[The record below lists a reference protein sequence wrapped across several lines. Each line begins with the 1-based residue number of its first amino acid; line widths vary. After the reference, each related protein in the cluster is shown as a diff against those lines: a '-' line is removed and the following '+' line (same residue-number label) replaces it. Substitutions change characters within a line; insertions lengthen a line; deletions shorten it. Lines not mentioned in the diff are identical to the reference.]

1 MDLAK
6 RLSSFPFIAAAAL
19 LLASLFGVAVGFAT
33 SITPSGAVV
42 VGDFDE
48 AGSARGKSGDPL
60 AGGSKQRRPLAGD
73 TGKSRDNK
81 GTDTVKSTNGGGTTD
96 TPPVTGNGSGPAPIR
111 DPGKARTLPE
121 GRTDE
126 MQLIEL
132 QAEPDCSI
140 DVTVSDSRGNRLPLS
155 QIGLDVSAGPLG
167 WHAVPKQPQQVAGE
181 RGVFRYAQL
190 YPGEYRVRSLAANYK
205 STEQVVRLAHSG
217 AAESVNLILEPLD
230 YAQIEFFVKYED
242 GEVPDEVELRIRRG
256 AHEDT
261 SIPGRF
267 GEHPEATATATRAG
281 VIPPTRYRQ
290 KTQAG
295 GMISLTLP
303 VGQTAEIGF
312 GAVRDNQQFSAEA
325 SVSPTPGRS
334 QQEVILRPTDEV
346 SDSGRVATLTNLTVG
361 LTVKGQA
368 GTFTR
373 VNLYKSIND
382 FQFRAPSKIEGG
394 RYTWENLFS
403 GTWFLVVEASGFH
416 APYVQ
421 QIEVLSDTSLDVDI
435 LTGHL
440 RVMAIREQ
448 GSPDPSGDA
457 RYRVHLRPM
466 GSGTVERSYSGNL
479 TGKQLDHI
487 DFFVPFG
494 QYDVR
499 VESPEN
505 SPKLSVQPE
514 ERSVQINT
522 TQETRL
528 EFTVGAAATLKF
540 TCVTSAGTPIP
551 NAEYLISFHPAGA
564 VPETDKVKVR
574 KGTYDGVC
582 ETEIAPAGPVYVHI
596 WTTSTDWNNPDKV
609 FQIDLPAY
617 GIKDLGAVVIEP

>member
-33 SITPSGAVV
+33 SITPSGAIET
-42 VGDFDE
+42 GDFDSG
-48 AGSARGKSGDPL
+48 ASGRGQSGDPL

-73 TGKSRDNK
+73 TGKSRDSK
-81 GTDTVKSTNGGGTTD
+81 GTDTVKGTNGGGSTD
-96 TPPVTGNGSGPAPIR
+96 TPPVIGNGGHEPIR
-111 DPGKARTLPE
+111 DAGKGRTLAE
-121 GRTDE
+121 GRVDE
-126 MQLIEL
+126 IQLIEL
-132 QAEPDCSI
+132 PATADCSI
-140 DVTVSDSRGNRLPLS
+140 DVTVSDSRGNRLPLA

-181 RGVFRYAQL
+181 RGVFRYSQL
-190 YPGEYRVRSLAANYK
+190 FPGEYRVRSLIANYK
-205 STEQVVRLAHSG
+205 SVEQVVRLAHSG
-217 AAESVNLILEPLD
+217 ATESVNLILEPLD
-230 YAQIEFFVKYED
+230 YAQVEFFVKYED
-242 GEVPDEVELRIRRG
+242 GEIPDEVELRIRRG

-261 SIPGRF
+261 STPGRF
-267 GEHPEATATATRAG
+267 GAHPEATATATRAG

-312 GAVRDNQQFSAEA
+312 GAVRDNQQFGAEV
-325 SVSPTPGRS
+325 SVDPPPGRS
-334 QQEVILRPTDEV
+334 QQEVILRPTGEV
-346 SDSGRVATLTNLTVG
+346 SDSGRVTTLTNLTVG
-361 LTVKGQA
+361 ITVKGSA
-368 GTFTR
+368 GNFSR
-373 VNLYKSIND
+373 VNLYKNVND
-382 FQFRAPSKIEGG
+382 FQYRAPTKIEGG

-403 GTWFLVVEASGFH
+403 GTWFLVAEASGFH
-416 APYVQ
+416 APYVR
-421 QIEVLSDTSLDVDI
+421 QIEVLADTSLDIDI

-466 GSGTVERSYSGNL
+466 GSGTIERSYSGTL
-479 TGKQLDHI
+479 TGKQQDHI

-505 SPKLSVQPE
+505 SPKLSVQPA

-522 TQETRL
+522 TQETRV
-528 EFTVGAAATLKF
+528 EFTLGAAATLKF

-564 VPETDKVKVR
+564 VPETDKVKVS
-574 KGTYDGVC
+574 KGDYDGVC
-582 ETEIAPAGPVYVHI
+582 ETELAPAGPVYVHI
-596 WTTSTDWNNPDKV
+596 WTTSSDWNNPDKV

-617 GIKDLGAVVIEP
+617 GIKDLGAVVIE